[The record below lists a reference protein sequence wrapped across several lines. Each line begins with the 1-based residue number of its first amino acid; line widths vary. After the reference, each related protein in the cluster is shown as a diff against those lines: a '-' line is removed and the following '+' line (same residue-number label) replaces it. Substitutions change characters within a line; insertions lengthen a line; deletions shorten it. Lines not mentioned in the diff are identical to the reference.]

1 MKSVLSLLVAL
12 ALPAA
17 AVAGDS
23 IHKISMKT
31 LDGKPLRL
39 SSFKGKAVLVV
50 NVASQ
55 CGYTRQYSGLQ
66 RLYNQNKAK
75 GLVVLG
81 VPCNDFGR
89 QEPGSAK
96 EIAQFCSENYGVTFP
111 LTEKITI
118 NPGANQH
125 ALYKALT
132 AGGKRVGWNF
142 EKILVGKDGKVVKRF
157 RSGVEPGDRELKSAI
172 TQALK

>member
-1 MKSVLSLLVAL
+1 M
-12 ALPAA
+12 

-23 IHKISMKT
+23 IHKISMKS
-31 LDGKPLRL
+31 LDGKPLKL

-55 CGYTRQYSGLQ
+55 CGYTGQYSGLQ
-66 RLYNQNKAK
+66 RLYNRNKDK

-89 QEPGSAK
+89 QEPGTAK
-96 EIAQFCSENYGVTFP
+96 EIGHFCSENYGVTFP
-111 LTEKITI
+111 MTEKITI

-125 ALYKALT
+125 ALYKSLT

-142 EKILVGKDGKVVKRF
+142 EKILVGKDGEVLKRF
-157 RSGVEPGDRELKSAI
+157 GSGVEPGDSELTSAVA
-172 TQALK
+172 QALK

>member
-1 MKSVLSLLVAL
+1 MKSIRSLLVAL

-23 IHKISMKT
+23 IHPISLKT
-31 LDGKPLRL
+31 LDGKPLKL
-39 SSFKGKAVLVV
+39 ASFKGKAVLVV
-50 NVASQ
+50 NVASH
-55 CGYTRQYSGLQ
+55 CGYTDQYSGLQ
-66 RLYNQNKAK
+66 RLYRQNQDK

-111 LTEKITI
+111 MTEKISI
-118 NPGANQH
+118 VGAKQH
-125 ALYKALT
+125 ALYRTLT
-132 AGGKRVGWNF
+132 AGGEGVGWNF
-142 EKILVGKDGKVVKRF
+142 EKFLVGKDGKVVKRF
-157 RSGVEPGDRELKSAI
+157 GSGVEPGDSELTSAI
-172 TQALK
+172 AKALK